1 MELGYLPLG
10 EPGVFRT
17 LLLPEVGDALA
28 AGEPLTA
35 LGLTEDGL
43 ALGAAAGHLENGRFW
58 IRSLYVAPEHRR
70 RGGGRLLAETLERL
84 VSQHASAMEI
94 RFTLTRAEHQTL
106 PPFLLALGFQRE
118 AGEKADMVLTTL
130 KSAST
135 SPFFSGGGDGSGTP
149 LSQVGDGA
157 LSLLEKAA
165 LAANAPLPEGGLK
178 APQVDREISVCS
190 FEGSNPQAFVVLEQI
205 HPQLLTLSAVWSGA
219 RSPAVLPGLLRTA
232 MSLAQKRYPPETA
245 LTVQAMG
252 EVSAGLVK
260 TLLPDA
266 TPVSQT
272 WIRYFNT

>member
-58 IRSLYVAPEHRR
+58 VRSLYVAPEYRR
-70 RGGGRLLAETLERL
+70 RGGGRMLVEALGRLAEQF
-84 VSQHASAMEI
+84 SSGMEI
-94 RFTLTRAEHQTL
+94 RFTITREEHRTL
-106 PPFLLALGFQRE
+106 PPFLHALGFERE
-118 AGEKADMVLTTL
+118 TDDGTDIFLTTL
-130 KSAST
+130 QRASE
-135 SPFFSGGGDGSGTP
+135 SPFFSGAGNGSGTP
-149 LSQVGDGA
+149 LAEVGDGA

-178 APQVDREISVCS
+178 VQQVDREISVCS
-190 FEGSNPQAFVVLEQI
+190 FDGSNPQAFVVLERLC
-205 HPQLLTLSAVWSGA
+205 PDLLTLSAAWSGA

-232 MSLAQKRYPPETA
+232 LTLARKKYPPETA
-245 LTVQAMG
+245 FTVQAMG

-266 TPVSQT
+266 TPISHT